1 MKCGKRWQLF
11 QILRE
16 QGFKETIQTAFIER
30 VNLTIRQGIAPLH
43 RKTWS
48 LAKSQQS
55 LLIHVHWWRSYY
67 HLARPH
73 ESLRVRIPGLK
84 RRYRQRPPA
93 MAAGFTDHIW
103 TVGEIISLPLIFEGD
118 ASV

>member
-1 MKCGKRWQLF
+1 VLAE
-11 QILRE
+11 L
-16 QGFKETIQTAFIER
+16 GFSPTIQTAYIER
-30 VNLTIRQGIAPLH
+30 VNLTIRQGIAALT

-48 LAKSQQS
+48 RAKSQQS
-55 LLIHVHWWRSYY
+55 LLLHVHWWRSYY

-103 TVGEIISLPLIFEGD
+103 TVGEIISLPLIFEGG